1 MTHYLTSLALLYAS
15 VSLYTSMRHP
25 HVHMRL
31 RHGHA
36 RVEHEFAGAGGR
48 LAAWITRRLGSMWT
62 VYVCVALTMAWILL
76 GSRTFLGF
84 DPYPYPF
91 MLFLGNMAQLLLIFV
106 ILLGQQVLGRTGD
119 RRAIQTFEDAE
130 AILHDCEQ
138 IQNHLIAQDAH
149 LAACVVLDELEQF
162 QLTAAA
168 ERFTTPPTMA
178 DEHISANARLA
189 ARITARCGTMSA
201 FYIAAAFQMVWIVL
215 AQTGVLR
222 FDKYPFAFLL
232 FLSSLAQLLLMFVIM
247 LGQQVLG
254 RAADRRAEMTFRDA
268 EAVLRACERLQA
280 HLRAQDL
287 AIRHVVDHMTTC
299 GSAEHR

>member
-1 MTHYLTSLALLYAS
+1 M
-15 VSLYTSMRHP
+15 SLYTSMRHP
-25 HVHMRL
+25 HVHVRF

-36 RVEHEFAGAGGR
+36 RIEHEYAGLNGR

-62 VYVCVALTMAWILL
+62 CYACLAVTAVWMLL
-76 GSRTFLGF
+76 GSRALLGF

-91 MLFLGNMAQLLLIFV
+91 MLFLGNAAQLLLIFV

-119 RRAIQTFEDAE
+119 RRAVQTFEDAE

-138 IQNHLIAQDAH
+138 IQNHLIAQDQH
-149 LAACVVLDELEQF
+149 LAACVVLNEIEQI

-168 ERFTTPPTMA
+168 ERFTVPPSMA
-178 DEHISANARLA
+178 DEHLGVNARLA
-189 ARITARCGTMSA
+189 ARITARSGTMGA
-201 FYIAAAFQMVWIVL
+201 FYAAALFQLAWIGL
-215 AQTGVLR
+215 AQVGVLH
-222 FDKYPFAFLL
+222 FDRYPFAFLL
-232 FLSSLAQLLLMFVIM
+232 FLSSLAQLLLMLVIM

-268 EAVLRACERLQA
+268 EAVLHACERLQA

-287 AIRHVVDHMTTC
+287 AIRHVVEHMTTC
-299 GSAEHR
+299 GSREPA

>member
-1 MTHYLTSLALLYAS
+1 M
-15 VSLYTSMRHP
+15 SLYTTMRHP
-25 HVHMRL
+25 RVHLRI

-36 RVEHEFAGAGGR
+36 RIEHEYVGVGGR

-62 VYVCVALTMAWILL
+62 VYACVTVTVAWMLL
-76 GSRTFLGF
+76 GSRAAFGF

-91 MLFLGNMAQLLLIFV
+91 MLFLGNVVQLLLIFV

-119 RRAIQTFEDAE
+119 RRAIQTFDDAE

-138 IQNHLIAQDAH
+138 IQNHLIAQDRY
-149 LAACVVLDELEQF
+149 LAECVILDEIEQV
-162 QLTAAA
+162 QLSAAA
-168 ERFTTPPTMA
+168 ERFAGPPSMA
-178 DEHISANARLA
+178 DEHVGVNARLA
-189 ARITARCGTMSA
+189 ARITMRCGSMTA
-201 FYIAAAFQMVWIVL
+201 FYAAALFQLVWIGL
-215 AQTGVLR
+215 AEAGVLR
-222 FDKYPFAFLL
+222 FDPYPFAFLL

-287 AIRHVVDHMTTC
+287 AIRHVVEHMTAC
-299 GSAEHR
+299 GTEEPA

>member
-1 MTHYLTSLALLYAS
+1 
-15 VSLYTSMRHP
+15 MRHP

-31 RHGHA
+31 RHGHPQIG
-36 RVEHEFAGAGGR
+36 HEYAGASGR
-48 LAAWITRRLGSMWT
+48 LAAWITRGLGSMGT
-62 VYVCVALTMAWILL
+62 VYACVVLTVAWMLL
-76 GSRTFLGF
+76 GSRAFLGF

-91 MLFLGNMAQLLLIFV
+91 MLFLGNVVQLLLIFV

-138 IQNHLIAQDAH
+138 IQNHLIAQDRH
-149 LAACVVLDELEQF
+149 LAACVVLDEVEQG
-162 QLTAAA
+162 QLAAAA
-168 ERFTTPPTMA
+168 ERFATPPAMA
-178 DEHISANARLA
+178 DEHVSANARLA
-189 ARITARCGTMSA
+189 ARITMRCGSMGA
-201 FYIAAAFQMVWIVL
+201 FYLAATFQLVWIAL
-215 AQTGVLR
+215 ALAGVLP
-222 FDKYPFAFLL
+222 FDPYPFAFLL
-232 FLSSLAQLLLMFVIM
+232 FLSSLTQLLLMFVIM

-287 AIRHVVDHMTTC
+287 AIRHVVEHMTEC
-299 GSAEHR
+299 RAR

>member
-1 MTHYLTSLALLYAS
+1 MT
-15 VSLYTSMRHP
+15 LYTSMRHP
-25 HVHMRL
+25 HVHVRL
-31 RHGHA
+31 RHGHV
-36 RVEHEFAGAGGR
+36 RVEHEYTGAGGR
-48 LAAWITRRLGSMWT
+48 LAAWLTRRLGSMGT
-62 VYVCVALTMAWILL
+62 VYAGVAVTLVWMLL
-76 GSRTFLGF
+76 GSRAFFGF

-91 MLFLGNMAQLLLIFV
+91 MLFLGNVVQLLLVFV

-119 RRAIQTFEDAE
+119 RRARQTFEDAE

-138 IQNHLIAQDAH
+138 IQNHLIAQDLH
-149 LAACVVLDELEQF
+149 LASCVVLDEMEQG

-168 ERFTTPPTMA
+168 ERFATPPSMA
-178 DEHISANARLA
+178 DEHIGVNARLA
-189 ARITARCGTMSA
+189 ARITERCGSMGA
-201 FYIAAAFQMVWIVL
+201 FYVATLFQLVWIAL
-215 AQTGVLR
+215 AQAGVLR
-222 FDKYPFAFLL
+222 FDPYPFAFLL

-287 AIRHVVDHMTTC
+287 AIRHVVDHMTAC
-299 GSAEHR
+299 GN

>member
-1 MTHYLTSLALLYAS
+1 M
-15 VSLYTSMRHP
+15 SLYTSMRHP

-31 RHGHA
+31 RHGHPQIG
-36 RVEHEFAGAGGR
+36 HEYAGASGR

-62 VYVCVALTMAWILL
+62 VYACVALTVAWMLL
-76 GSRTFLGF
+76 GSRAFLGF

-91 MLFLGNMAQLLLIFV
+91 MLFLGNVVQLLLIFV

-138 IQNHLIAQDAH
+138 IQNHLIAQDRH
-149 LAACVVLDELEQF
+149 LAACVVLDEVEQG
-162 QLTAAA
+162 QLDSRRRALHDTAGDGRRARRRQRAA
-168 ERFTTPPTMA
+168 GGA
-178 DEHISANARLA
+178 DHDAVRQHGCLLPGGGVPAGVDHAGEA
-189 ARITARCGTMSA
+189 
-201 FYIAAAFQMVWIVL
+201 
-215 AQTGVLR
+215 GVLR
-222 FDKYPFAFLL
+222 FDPYPFAFLL
-232 FLSSLAQLLLMFVIM
+232 FLSSLTQLLLMFVIM

-287 AIRHVVDHMTTC
+287 AIRHVVEHMTTC
-299 GSAEHR
+299 GSGEPA

>member
-1 MTHYLTSLALLYAS
+1 M
-15 VSLYTSMRHP
+15 SLYTSMRHP
-25 HVHMRL
+25 HVHRRI

-36 RVEHEFAGAGGR
+36 RIENEYAGSGTGGK

-62 VYVCVALTMAWILL
+62 VYGCLALTVVWMLL
-76 GSRTFLGF
+76 GSRAFLGF

-91 MLFLGNMAQLLLIFV
+91 MLFLGNVVQLLLIFV

-119 RRAIQTFEDAE
+119 RRAVQTFEDAE

-138 IQNHLIAQDAH
+138 IQNHLIAQDRH
-149 LAACVVLDELEQF
+149 LAACVVLNEIEQI
-162 QLTAAA
+162 QLTEAA
-168 ERFTTPPTMA
+168 ERFAAPPSMA
-178 DEHISANARLA
+178 DEHIGVHARLA
-189 ARITARCGTMSA
+189 ARITASCGTMAA
-201 FYIAAAFQMVWIVL
+201 FYAAAAFQLVWITL

-222 FDKYPFAFLL
+222 FDPYPFAFLL

-287 AIRHVVDHMTTC
+287 AIRHVVEHMTAC
-299 GSAEHR
+299 GSNGTAEVPTVL